1 MPGRGVTW
9 ARFRV
14 TVVAIVAAAIL
25 SVLVY
30 LLTGGTLLTQKIT
43 LYLFIPDSTGLDP
56 GSAVR
61 VNGIGVGKVDKIEL
75 SGSSEPNRVVR
86 LTLKVEND
94 KLADIPA
101 DSTAQISTDGAVG
114 NQFVAITQGTAAAR
128 IRPNNEITYRAAPE
142 LLKTLD
148 VQTFARQLRD
158 VDATLAD
165 IEAGKGLVGQ
175 FVVGTEMYEDLRRGL
190 SDIDRRFR
198 EAVSVTSD
206 TGRLLR
212 TDEMYRR
219 IRDPLAELDDRLSR
233 IQAGQGDLGRLL
245 REDGQYVRFR
255 EEAASLRKS
264 IADLRASSFLTSD
277 DLYTSWNQELASL
290 AARIDEFEATPMLRN
305 SMAYD
310 NLSGSLHEIQNSVHD
325 FRNNPSKFLRIK
337 LF

>member
-1 MPGRGVTW
+1 M
-9 ARFRV
+9 

-43 LYLFIPDSTGLDP
+43 LYLYIPDATGLDP
-56 GSAVR
+56 GSAVQ
-61 VNGIGVGKVDKIEL
+61 VNGIGVGKVDRVEL
-75 SGSSEPNRVVR
+75 SGSTEPNRVVR

-94 KLADIPA
+94 KLADIPT
-101 DSTAQISTDGAVG
+101 DSTAQISTDGAIG

-128 IRPNNEITYRAAPE
+128 IRPNSEIMYRAAPE
-142 LLKTLD
+142 LLQTLD
-148 VQTFARQLRD
+148 VQTFAKRLRD

-175 FVVGTEMYEDLRRGL
+175 FVIGTEMYEDLRRGL
-190 SDIDRRFR
+190 ADIDHRFR

-212 TDEMYRR
+212 TDEMYHR

-245 REDGQYVRFR
+245 REDGQYVHFR
-255 EEAASLRKS
+255 DQAASLRKS
-264 IADLRASSFLTSD
+264 IADLRASPFLASD
-277 DLYTSWNQELASL
+277 ALYTSWNQELASL

-305 SMAYD
+305 SMAYE
-310 NLSGSLHEIQNSVHD
+310 NLSGSLHEIQNSVRD

-337 LF
+337 VF